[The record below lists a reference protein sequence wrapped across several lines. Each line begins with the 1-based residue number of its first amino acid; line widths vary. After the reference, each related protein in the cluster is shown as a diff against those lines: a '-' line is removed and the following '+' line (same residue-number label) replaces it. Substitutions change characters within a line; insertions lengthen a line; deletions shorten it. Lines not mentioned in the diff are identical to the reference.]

1 MADFLT
7 MYDPQTGVPVQ
18 VAASDAGALFRE
30 GKATFAAD
38 QDVPV
43 LGADGRVQV
52 LKGAQAGA
60 YFTSAAGLAGGASS
74 GTALREQQLQDEF
87 GGVGGQAKAL
97 AAGVARGASLGLS
110 DAALTQTGLV
120 DPRTLAGLQEANAV
134 TSGVGEV
141 GGMLGAV
148 LASGGTRGAAQAVGG
163 GLLRRGAVA
172 GAEALTAPTRAVMA
186 LGRGVEAAGGALLG
200 EGAAAR
206 VATSAVQGVVEG
218 GLFGVGQAVSDAS
231 IKDVP
236 LTAERLLAAAGHGAL
251 LGGALSGGMT
261 AAGALL
267 RGAGSKVGEVGASLL
282 GRAEARTAEL
292 GGELV
297 GSVAPKTEGT
307 LTAMVDRYGR
317 EQALKASGGTTAMIE
332 RLQKM
337 PEDIEQRVI
346 KKLLDD
352 APEILGKK
360 PGSLLNAGEK
370 AAAAEKIVQQDG
382 ERIGT
387 MLDDLSRTGVKADV
401 EGLIAQQRTKAAA
414 ELSAAVSPDA
424 QRETGKFS
432 AWLDSVEAKVGKEA
446 GGDIKSLWEARR
458 ELRKDIDWKK
468 AADSGDRYNEWKKD
482 LYRAMGDEIEGAGA
496 KAGGEL
502 GPDFAAR
509 WSNANR
515 DYRAALWLQEA
526 TARGASREGANRVLG
541 LSEQFGIIG
550 GLMGGGLAAIPYA
563 MGGAVVQHLVKRYGS
578 DVAANVA
585 RAVTRGEGVHAI
597 DQAIERMAGERVARL
612 VGVGKAAVGQLPDA
626 APGIGLAV
634 EKAVAPR
641 AEPDPVGAIPQRYQA
656 AKKEL
661 LDAMPGREVRAQQL
675 RADLDQVAPGLG
687 AAVAARTIA
696 AQDFLASKLPQ
707 MPERPS
713 LQPQLERPREPSFDD
728 QQKFLR
734 YARAV
739 NDPLSALDDARRGKL
754 RPEAVEALQA
764 VYPALYQGLR
774 AQVHAAVAARPDR
787 LSYQE
792 RVRLGLLLDLPTD
805 PSMEPKA
812 IAQMQAAQIK
822 APAPNPAPRQGGSP
836 GPRPSPVPFRGPSLG
851 TRSSQIGTA
860 A

>member
-1 MADFLT
+1 M
-7 MYDPQTGVPVQ
+7 
-18 VAASDAGALFRE
+18 
-30 GKATFAAD
+30 
-38 QDVPV
+38 
-43 LGADGRVQV
+43 
-52 LKGAQAGA
+52 
-60 YFTSAAGLAGGASS
+60 
-74 GTALREQQLQDEF
+74 
-87 GGVGGQAKAL
+87 
-97 AAGVARGASLGLS
+97 ARGASLGLS
-110 DAALTQTGLV
+110 DAVLTQTGLV
-120 DPRTLAGLQEANAV
+120 DSRTLAGLQEANAG

-148 LASGGTRGAAQAVGG
+148 LASGGTGGAARAAGG

-251 LGGALSGGMT
+251 LGGALSGGMS

-267 RGAGSKVGEVGASLL
+267 RGA
-282 GRAEARTAEL
+282 
-292 GGELV
+292 

-317 EQALKASGGTTAMIE
+317 EQALKASGGTTGMIE

-382 ERIGT
+382 ERIGS

-424 QRETGKFS
+424 QREAGKFS
-432 AWLDSVEAKVGKEA
+432 TWLDSVETKVGKEA
-446 GGDIKSLWEARR
+446 GGDIKALWEARR

-468 AADSGDRYNEWKKD
+468 GADSGDRYNEWKKD

-550 GLMGGGLAAIPYA
+550 GLMSGGLAAVPA
-563 MGGAVVQHLVKRYGS
+563 AVGGAVVGHLVKRYGS

-597 DQAIERMAGERVARL
+597 DQAIERMAGERVAKL

-641 AEPDPVGAIPQRYQA
+641 EPDPVGAIPQRYQA

-661 LDAMPGREVRAQQL
+661 IDAMPGREVRAQQL

-764 VYPALYQGLR
+764 VYPSLYQGLR

-822 APAPNPAPRQGGSP
+822 APAPNPAPRQGSGP